1 MQSNNNEACTLLI
14 DTLDLFTLIET
25 NKLNSELSSHSKRYI
40 PCMHVPHCE
49 TRLHETFN
57 PGWNLD

>member
-25 NKLNSELSSHSKRYI
+25 IITVSELSSHSKRYTMHACI
-40 PCMHVPHCE
+40 PH
-49 TRLHETFN
+49 
-57 PGWNLD
+57 